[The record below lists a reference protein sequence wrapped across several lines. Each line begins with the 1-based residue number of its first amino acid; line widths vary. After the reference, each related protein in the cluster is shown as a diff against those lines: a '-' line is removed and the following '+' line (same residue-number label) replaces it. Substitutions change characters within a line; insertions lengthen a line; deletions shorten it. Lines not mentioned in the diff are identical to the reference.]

1 MKRIPSAVLMLTL
14 LPAPAPAPAFAQGA
28 ALQQPGASDPAQL
41 VPDTRDLS
49 AALEEIRASLDVP
62 SLAAAA
68 YRNGKLVGAGA
79 AGTYSTKHPTPVGPT
94 SRYHIGS
101 CSKAMTAVLL
111 GIVIEETDGLD
122 WGTTL
127 TDAVPDDAEFIN
139 AAYSQATI
147 RDLLGH
153 RSGLIESRDPSLA
166 QLGWTITR
174 NFADAT
180 LPDQRRELLR
190 TALASD
196 PAAEPSTEFGYSNFA
211 YIIAAAIIEAHVGSS
226 YEELVAERIF
236 EPLGMRTAGFGPP
249 GEPNSVTE
257 PLGHSKQTDWTPIDP
272 GTPGVVADN
281 PPVFNSAGRVHASV
295 VDWGRFV
302 DDFQQGLNG
311 KGVLL
316 RPETYRIIATDP
328 ESDGY
333 ALGWSLNQQ
342 PWAGESPALTHA
354 GSNTM
359 WFAVAWIAPDKDLSF
374 VAATNAAT
382 PEARRSTNEAILTM
396 IDRFATQAPPIG
408 NQNPRGPTNDYAS
421 TGWLSLRIAA
431 SAPFMERAS
440 SAELSDRSTAAFLI
454 PPSAITSST
463 FTVTRFDTPR
473 SCIVMP

>member
-1 MKRIPSAVLMLTL
+1 
-14 LPAPAPAPAFAQGA
+14 
-28 ALQQPGASDPAQL
+28 
-41 VPDTRDLS
+41 DTRDLS

-68 YRNGKLVGAGA
+68 YRNGKLVGVGA
-79 AGTYSTKHPTPVGPT
+79 AGTYSTEHPIPVGPT

-111 GIVIEETDGLD
+111 GIIIEETEGLD
-122 WGTTL
+122 WDTTL
-127 TDAVPDDAEFIN
+127 AEALPDDAKFIN
-139 AAYSQATI
+139 ATYAETTV

-153 RSGLIESRDPSLA
+153 RSGLIESRDPALA
-166 QLGWTITR
+166 QLGWTITSD
-174 NFADAT
+174 FTDAT
-180 LPDQRRELLR
+180 LREQRRQLLR

-211 YIIAAAIIEAHVGSS
+211 YIVAAAIIETHAGST
-226 YEELVAERIF
+226 YEDLLAERIF

-272 GTPGVVADN
+272 GTPGAVADN

-302 DDFQQGLNG
+302 DDFQQGLDG

-316 RPETYRIIATDP
+316 RPETYRLIATDP
-328 ESDGY
+328 DGDGY

-342 PWAGESPALTHA
+342 PWAGDSPALTHA

-359 WFAVAWIAPDKDLSF
+359 WFAVAWIAPDKDLSL
-374 VAATNAAT
+374 VAATNGAT
-382 PEARRSTNEAILTM
+382 PEARRSTNEAILAM
-396 IDRFATQAPPIG
+396 VERFAPQAPPAG
-408 NQNPRGPTNDYAS
+408 NPNPRGPTED
-421 TGWLSLRIAA
+421 
-431 SAPFMERAS
+431 
-440 SAELSDRSTAAFLI
+440 
-454 PPSAITSST
+454 
-463 FTVTRFDTPR
+463 
-473 SCIVMP
+473 